1 MIVVAK
7 QRKRNVHLVQSI
19 SYEIFI
25 LLLVTIVSLVS
36 AVGIFSYYESKKII
50 TNEAAATNSE
60 IIHQASQKLDVVL
73 EKYENILY
81 QIELNSGIHPDVSD
95 KKATADQL
103 KAVNNV
109 LHSYIDNDINIVG
122 LALIPKDV
130 TRPIYHTNRVT
141 TPTSAIQET
150 AWFKQVVETPSYVT
164 YIPTENTGL
173 LSEETVRTFGLA
185 KSMNDTTRASTHVL
199 LIEINVNIFKN
210 NLKLQLSKDSGLLLL
225 SENYDMVYSST
236 QDSDKTTSLFKL
248 EDMSASGSLISKNSA
263 GEEILVSHDRLTK
276 SRWYLINTTPV
287 KSFEEKAKAIFYI
300 TVIIITVAILFS
312 VLIGIFMARRIGR
325 PLKALSYLMD
335 LGANGDLTVK
345 MANKQ
350 KNEIGK
356 LADGFNKMMSN
367 ITTLV
372 NQANKSTQDVMVVS
386 DSLKASSSMTNQY
399 AKKIAG
405 TTAET
410 AEGSSSLVIHA
421 EFGHTLAINIGD
433 AVSDVLSVTEE
444 MNLFA
449 NRVECVNEQ
458 GTEHLSVLNAK
469 NAKTEE
475 MIGSLVSKVS
485 SLKMNINSVGRILTL
500 LDSMAKR
507 TTILSLNASIE
518 AARAGVAGKGFMV
531 VADEVRKLALE
542 SKNSI
547 EVVHDI
553 NTTLLQGIIE
563 TEAALSEAYPIF
575 KEQMQSVNEVNIVL
589 SKVQGEMNQFLSEMK
604 LTKRSIH
611 LLEESQQQLTE
622 GMSRVKAVAEHSSS
636 ASQEVAASTTEQLGI
651 SENLTALS
659 SELQMVSLSLQKT
672 LLHFKTK

>member
-1 MIVVAK
+1 LK
-7 QRKRNVHLVQSI
+7 SNCRKL
-19 SYEIFI
+19 
-25 LLLVTIVSLVS
+25 
-36 AVGIFSYYESKKII
+36 
-50 TNEAAATNSE
+50 
-60 IIHQASQKLDVVL
+60 
-73 EKYENILY
+73 
-81 QIELNSGIHPDVSD
+81 
-95 KKATADQL
+95 
-103 KAVNNV
+103 
-109 LHSYIDNDINIVG
+109 
-122 LALIPKDV
+122 
-130 TRPIYHTNRVT
+130 
-141 TPTSAIQET
+141 
-150 AWFKQVVETPSYVT
+150 
-164 YIPTENTGL
+164 
-173 LSEETVRTFGLA
+173 
-185 KSMNDTTRASTHVL
+185 
-199 LIEINVNIFKN
+199 
-210 NLKLQLSKDSGLLLL
+210 
-225 SENYDMVYSST
+225 
-236 QDSDKTTSLFKL
+236 
-248 EDMSASGSLISKNSA
+248 
-263 GEEILVSHDRLTK
+263 
-276 SRWYLINTTPV
+276 
-287 KSFEEKAKAIFYI
+287 
-300 TVIIITVAILFS
+300 
-312 VLIGIFMARRIGR
+312 
-325 PLKALSYLMD
+325 
-335 LGANGDLTVK
+335 
-345 MANKQ
+345 
-350 KNEIGK
+350 
-356 LADGFNKMMSN
+356 
-367 ITTLV
+367 
-372 NQANKSTQDVMVVS
+372 QDVMVVS

>member
-173 LSEETVRTFGLA
+173 LSDETVRTFGLA

-410 AEGSSSLVIHA
+410 AEGYSSLVIHA